1 MKFRSRGFD
10 VQTSFLD
17 EACALT
23 ASKLTAYRRSEL
35 SKPVDV
41 GSLKIGHYVVIDGE
55 PCKIVEYEKSK
66 PGKHGAA
73 KARIVAMSVTTGTK
87 KNVISPVD
95 ARIEVPL
102 IEKKTAQVLAFMG
115 SNVQLMDMQS
125 YETFETPIPE
135 EEEIKSRLAPGV
147 EVEYWQMLGKNKI
160 MRTKG

>member
-1 MKFRSRGFD
+1 MGSQNASSQS
-10 VQTSFLD
+10 QTSFLD
-17 EACALT
+17 EERAYP
-23 ASKLTAYRRSEL
+23 ASRVRAGRGRKL

-41 GSLKIGHYVVIDGE
+41 GSLKIGHYIVVDGE

-73 KARIVAMSVTTGTK
+73 KARIVAISVTTDAK
-87 KNVISPVD
+87 KSIISPVD
-95 ARIEVPL
+95 ARVEVPM
-102 IEKKTAQVLAFMG
+102 IEKKTGQVLAFVG
-115 SNVQLMDMQS
+115 NNVQIMDMES

-135 EEEIKSRLAPGV
+135 EEELKSKLAAGV

>member
-1 MKFRSRGFD
+1 MLEGFAY
-10 VQTSFLD
+10 QTSFL
-17 EACALT
+17 ELAGALA
-23 ASKLTAYRRSEL
+23 ASRLEAYRRKAL

-41 GSLKIGHYVVIDGE
+41 GSLKIGHYIVIDGE

-102 IEKKTAQVLAFMG
+102 IEKKTGQVLAFMG
-115 SNVQLMDMQS
+115 NNVQLMDMQS
-125 YETFETPIPE
+125 YGTFETPIPE
-135 EEEIKSRLAPGV
+135 EEEIKSKLAPGV